1 MESDPTEE
9 LWDLGRNK
17 TITAEVKQRT
27 RSPFMCS
34 DLGKLECIVSCTETT
49 AQSSSGPVLLS
60 ILGAGMIHK
69 YSRHPHTM
77 GAATFY

>member
-1 MESDPTEE
+1 MELDPTEE

-17 TITAEVKQRT
+17 TITAEVRKRT

-34 DLGKLECIVSCTETT
+34 DLGNRGCIVSCTETT
-49 AQSSSGPVLLS
+49 TKSSSASHFYFVPEEHARFVNRLH
-60 ILGAGMIHK
+60 M
-69 YSRHPHTM
+69 HTM